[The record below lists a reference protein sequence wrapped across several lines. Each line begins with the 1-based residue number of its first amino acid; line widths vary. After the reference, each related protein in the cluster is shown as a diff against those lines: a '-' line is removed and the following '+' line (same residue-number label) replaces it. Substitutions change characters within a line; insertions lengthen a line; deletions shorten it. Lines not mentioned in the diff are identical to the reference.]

1 MSRLEEGFDKK
12 FADFFDEVEDSDE
25 MPLLDMLETIKNRYT
40 DFEYVDEGGIKVIKT
55 CRDLKTGR
63 IVAMASLKNDASDL
77 EKEAFLREARLT
89 ATLQHPNIIPLHD
102 LGLKGRHPWFTMK
115 FISGS
120 SLEQILKEIQEGK
133 SFQHSDLSD
142 RLDVFIKV
150 CDAIAYAHSRGVLH
164 LDIKPDNI
172 QISEYGDVLLC
183 DWGLAKVMASVCD
196 EDLLDCFSF
205 NPKDTHLTLDGVIKG
220 TPGYMAPEQT
230 PLVKNKKGVHTDI
243 FSLGC
248 VLYKILTF
256 EKPFRGKDLDEIL
269 EKTATCDFRKPSE
282 IDQSIPPSL
291 EAVCLKAM
299 ALDPEDRYVSVV
311 NLQRD
316 ILNYRNGF
324 ATRAENA
331 TLVKL
336 MSLWFKRHKA
346 MSLAVSLLV
355 LISLFT
361 AFFAVN
367 NLKLEK
373 INALQLA
380 EKLSLEKEF
389 HVKMGKD
396 AAPRFFNRAQIAFNS
411 FNFDDAVNFS
421 NSAVELDPSMTEAW
435 ALKGVLHFIYQ
446 EFNSA
451 VEALEKGQG
460 EDGLIKL
467 AKQYAEIKKDD
478 SDDLPLETFLDLF
491 KTAILSKQYIVV
503 GGLLHYTAYSDMSI
517 EKRIEVCKGIIKI
530 HNHYALRK
538 EYKNSEINF
547 NFNQETKRLDMSNN
561 PGVNTALILQNFPAL
576 TADLSNTGIHDFI
589 CFRAQPLKSLN
600 VSGTKIIELHTLE
613 NYDLLNLNISN
624 TAISNLTKLQLLS
637 LRTLNIAHSSVRSV
651 GVLKGLVSLEKL
663 RIHKG
668 QFNLVELQ
676 KILPNTEIIVVP

>member
-12 FADFFDEVEDSDE
+12 FADFYDEVEDSDE

-63 IVAMASLKNDASDL
+63 IVAMASLKNDVSDL

-89 ATLQHPNIIPLHD
+89 ATLQHPNIIPMHD
-102 LGLKGRHPWFTMK
+102 LGLKARNPWFTMK

-120 SLEQILKEIQEGK
+120 SLEQILKEIEEGK

-196 EDLLDCFSF
+196 EDLLDCYSF
-205 NPKDTHLTLDGVIKG
+205 NPKDTHLTLDGVVKG

-256 EKPFRGKDLDEIL
+256 QKPFRGIDLQEIMK
-269 EKTATCDFRKPSE
+269 KTATCDFRKPSE
-282 IDQSIPPSL
+282 IDSSIPPSL

-299 ALDPEDRYVSVV
+299 SLDPKERYVSVV

-331 TLVKL
+331 TLLKL

-346 MSLAVSLLV
+346 MSIVATLLV
-355 LISLFT
+355 FMGLFA

-367 NLKLEK
+367 SLKLEK

-411 FNFDDAVNFS
+411 FNYDDAINFS
-421 NSAVELDPSMTEAW
+421 NSAVELDPSMTQAW

-460 EDGLIKL
+460 EEELIKL

-478 SDDLPLETFLDLF
+478 SDDLPLETFLELF
-491 KTAILSKQYIVV
+491 KTMILAKQYTVV

-517 EKRIEVCKGIIKI
+517 EKRIQVCKGIIKI
-530 HNHYALRK
+530 HNHYILKRDQKAEL
-538 EYKNSEINF
+538 NF

-589 CFRAQPLKSLN
+589 CFRAQPLKSLD

-624 TAISNLTKLQLLS
+624 TAISNLTKLKSLS
-637 LRTLNIAHSSVRSV
+637 LRTLNISHSSVRSV
-651 GVLKGLVSLEKL
+651 GILKNLVSLEKL
-663 RIHKG
+663 RVHKG
-668 QFNLVELQ
+668 QFNLAELQ
-676 KILPNTEIIVVP
+676 SFLPDTEIIVVP

>member
-12 FADFFDEVEDSDE
+12 FADFYDEVEDSDE

-40 DFEYVDEGGIKVIKT
+40 DFEYVDEGGIKAIKT

-89 ATLQHPNIIPLHD
+89 ATLQHPNIIPMHD

-196 EDLLDCFSF
+196 EDLLEYYSF

-256 EKPFRGKDLDEIL
+256 QKPFRGKDLDEIMT
-269 EKTATCDFRKPSE
+269 KTANCDFRKPSE
-282 IDQSIPPSL
+282 IDSSIPLSL

-299 ALDPEDRYVSVV
+299 SMDPKERYVSVV

-396 AAPRFFNRAQIAFNS
+396 AAPRFFNRAQIAYNT
-411 FNFDDAVNFS
+411 FNFDDAVNFCD
-421 NSAVELDPSMTEAW
+421 SAVELDPSLKEAW
-435 ALKGVLHFIYQ
+435 SLKGLLHLIYQ
-446 EFNSA
+446 EFDMA
-451 VEALEKGQG
+451 IQAFHKGGQSPKLLNLS
-460 EDGLIKL
+460 EDFLKIK
-467 AKQYAEIKKDD
+467 AKDENE
-478 SDDLPLETFLDLF
+478 LPLNQLVNLF
-491 KTAILSKQYIVV
+491 RQTMDE
-503 GGLLHYTAYSDMSI
+503 GLLELAGSLIHYTAYSEMPV
-517 EKRIEVCKGIIKI
+517 EKRIEYCKAFLIA
-530 HNHYALRK
+530 HNKKTLERY
-538 EYKNSEINF
+538 YKGQKINF
-547 NFNQETKRLDMSNN
+547 IYDAESRHLDVSNN
-561 PGVNTALILQNFPAL
+561 RWMHTALILQNFPAL
-576 TADLSNTGIHDFI
+576 SANLSHTGINNFI
-589 CFRAQPLKSLN
+589 CFRNQPLQYLD
-600 VSGTKIIELHTLE
+600 VSHTEIIELHTLE
-613 NYDLLNLNISN
+613 NDDLRELNLAHTGVVNLVKLNQLSIRKLNVSH
-624 TAISNLTKLQLLS
+624 TAIRS
-637 LRTLNIAHSSVRSV
+637 LAVFQ
-651 GVLKGLVSLEKL
+651 GFKGLDELI
-663 RIHKG
+663 IHEG
-668 QFNLVELQ
+668 QFKLEAL
-676 KILPNTEIIVVP
+676 KAYLPETEIIVVP